1 MYMYKFKRVYAFLLV
16 LMAVEIVKIPVA
28 IANDS
33 TETHVKEC
41 WSYARCVEYAKSNNI
56 KLQQSILT
64 KESGLVSFE
73 AAKAKWF
80 PTLDA
85 SVSQGFT
92 NYPRPEDGAR
102 NNRYSG
108 SYGLN
113 AGWTV
118 YDGGNR
124 ENSIKRSKIENEIN
138 DLAIQEIHN
147 NLETEILSYYLQ
159 ILYSKEA
166 IGIAKQSLEVSKM
179 QLDRAKQLLSAGK
192 ISKVDC
198 TQLESQYNS
207 DLYNLVSAES
217 NYKTNVLNLKRLLE
231 LGIDTELSL
240 DSLYFTTADV
250 LQPIASKKDIYTS
263 AIAWLPEFQSS
274 RLQADVS
281 ELDIAIAKSG
291 ARPKISLNGSVG
303 TGNASGTK
311 YNFGNQLLNNLN
323 EHVGITFSV
332 PILDNKSN
340 KSAVAKARIEKL
352 NTLLEHRDL
361 ENTLAQRIES
371 TYIEAVNNQAKY
383 RSGLVQLESA
393 ELTDELT
400 NEQFKLGMVNTLDLL
415 TSHNKLLNA
424 RQELLQSKY
433 MAILSVKMLDFYQNK
448 GITLP

>member
-1 MYMYKFKRVYAFLLV
+1 MQTSQLKAIWLL
-16 LMAVEIVKIPVA
+16 MTVA
-28 IANDS
+28 LAMNGLPINAQESGS
-33 TETHVKEC
+33 TGDT
-41 WSYARCVEYAKSNNI
+41 WSYARCVEYAKANNI

-64 KESGLVSFE
+64 KESGLVSLE

-85 SVSQGFT
+85 SVSQGFS
-92 NYPRPEDGAR
+92 NYPRPADGAKK
-102 NNRYSG
+102 NMYNG

-124 ENSIKRSKIENEIN
+124 ENSIKRSKIETEIN
-138 DLAIQEIHN
+138 DLAIEEIHN

-159 ILYSKEA
+159 ILYAKEA
-166 IGIAKQSLEVSKM
+166 IGIANQSLEVSKM
-179 QLDRAKQLLSAGK
+179 QMERAKQLMDAGK
-192 ISKVDC
+192 MSRVDY

-207 DLYNLVSAES
+207 DLYNVVSAES
-217 NYKTNVLNLKRLLE
+217 NYNTNVLNLKRLLE
-231 LGIDTELSL
+231 LGINTELAL
-240 DSLYFTTADV
+240 DSLSFSTADV
-250 LQPIASKKDIYTS
+250 LQPIADKNDIYVT
-263 AIAWLPEFQSS
+263 ALAWMPEFKSS
-274 RLQADVS
+274 QLQADAS
-281 ELDIAIAKSG
+281 DLDIKIAQSG

-303 TGNASGTK
+303 SGNASGSN
-311 YNFGNQLLNNLN
+311 YNFGDQLLNNLN
-323 EHVGITFSV
+323 EHIGVTLSV

-352 NTLLEHRDL
+352 NTLLDQRDL
-361 ENTLAQRIES
+361 ENNLAQSIES

-400 NEQFKLGMVNTLDLL
+400 NEQFKLGLVNTLELL

-433 MAILSVKMLDFYQNK
+433 MAILSIKMLDFYQNK
-448 GITLP
+448 GINLP